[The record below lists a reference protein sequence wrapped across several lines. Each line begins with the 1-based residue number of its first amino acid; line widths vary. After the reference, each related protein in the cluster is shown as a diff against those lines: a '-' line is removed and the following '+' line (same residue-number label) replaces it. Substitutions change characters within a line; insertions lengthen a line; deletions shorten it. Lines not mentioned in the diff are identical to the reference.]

1 MNPGKDSRRP
11 TSQMNLL
18 VRILLGSYLV
28 YLAFDLHRNLS
39 QSPVYLI
46 AMVVFGLVGVV
57 LVVWSIRR
65 LLRGEFDY
73 LDSQGNIIVP
83 DELPEEE
90 ADFQDEEGVSE

>member
-1 MNPGKDSRRP
+1 M
-11 TSQMNLL
+11 M
-18 VRILLGSYLV
+18 
-28 YLAFDLHRNLS
+28 
-39 QSPVYLI
+39 
-46 AMVVFGLVGVV
+46 FGLVGAV